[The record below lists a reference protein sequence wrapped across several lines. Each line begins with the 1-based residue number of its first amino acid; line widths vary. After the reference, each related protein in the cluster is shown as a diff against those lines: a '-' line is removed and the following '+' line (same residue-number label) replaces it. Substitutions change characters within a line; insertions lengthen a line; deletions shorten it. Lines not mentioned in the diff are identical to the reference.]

1 MVRPAGIEPALPAP
15 EAGALS
21 PELRAHI
28 LFHGLSATNNIIAH
42 TPAKMQTVF
51 LQTSNKFPEL
61 IYAVPEPGNKDI
73 PATRGSSPV
82 RMMSTLVLVYSRNGG
97 RLYNLL

>member
-1 MVRPAGIEPALPAP
+1 MVRPAGIEPAHPAP

-28 LFHGLSATNNIIAH
+28 LFHGLSATNSIIAH

-51 LQTSNKFPEL
+51 LQVSNKFVEI

-73 PATRGSSPV
+73 PATRDSIPV
-82 RMMSTLVLVYSRNGG
+82 RMRSMPVSVYSRNEG
-97 RLYNLL
+97 RLCNLL

>member
-28 LFHGLSATNNIIAH
+28 SC
-42 TPAKMQTVF
+42 
-51 LQTSNKFPEL
+51 
-61 IYAVPEPGNKDI
+61 
-73 PATRGSSPV
+73 
-82 RMMSTLVLVYSRNGG
+82 
-97 RLYNLL
+97 